1 MITDVEQKWNIQ
13 IIFRTLMQKSSL
25 CDYSDAYIF
34 IRGTKTIIGGPD
46 DATEANKRENKN
58 YINGS

>member
-1 MITDVEQKWNIQ
+1 MITDVEYNLNIQ
-13 IIFRTLMQKSSL
+13 IRFRTLMQKSSL

-34 IRGTKTIIGGPD
+34 VSGAKTIGGPD

-58 YINGS
+58 YLNRS